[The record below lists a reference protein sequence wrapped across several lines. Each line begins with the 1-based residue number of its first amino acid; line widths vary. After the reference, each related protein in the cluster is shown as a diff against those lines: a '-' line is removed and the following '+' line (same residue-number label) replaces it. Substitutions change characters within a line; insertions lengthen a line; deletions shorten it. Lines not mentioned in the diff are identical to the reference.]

1 MICGSLWQSWQATP
15 SLSHGTDILPHGCIL
30 LLHAYLHV
38 TYAQGLTFVQTSQ
51 HCLWRQSGQPYN
63 MFVILDCNVQVQE
76 LEMKSAQQDAELAAA
91 KQKWAT
97 HLAAHQDSERV
108 RPVKCFHIG
117 LQDLES
123 IQASR
128 KVNIHQQSALHVQ

>member
-1 MICGSLWQSWQATP
+1 MWRSWQATP

-51 HCLWRQSGQPYN
+51 HCLSGQPYN
-63 MFVILDCNVQVQE
+63 MFVILDCNVQE

-97 HLAAHQDSERV
+97 HLAAHQDSDRV
-108 RPVKCFHIG
+108 RPAKCFLIG

-123 IQASR
+123 VQASR
-128 KVNIHQQSALHVQ
+128 EVNLHQKGALHVQ

>member
-1 MICGSLWQSWQATP
+1 
-15 SLSHGTDILPHGCIL
+15 
-30 LLHAYLHV
+30 
-38 TYAQGLTFVQTSQ
+38 
-51 HCLWRQSGQPYN
+51 
-63 MFVILDCNVQVQE
+63 MFVILDCNVQE

-128 KVNIHQQSALHVQ
+128 KVNIHQKSALHVQ